1 MMYMHYCK
9 RCHHVHML
17 NGHRRECPNCNE
29 SITELKIPYMD
40 YVSMNRDARELF
52 LVRLEDE
59 VQLKCLST
67 TYRMFKYSKWYKKQ
81 LNEQHN
87 EQLVEQHKLVPQSA
101 LIPYLAGEPMMDNAV
116 SAI

>member
-17 NGHRRECPNCNE
+17 NGHRRECPNCNG

-40 YVSMNRDARELF
+40 YVSMDRDARELF
-52 LVRLEDE
+52 LVRLEDD

-81 LNEQHN
+81 LSEQRE
-87 EQLVEQHKLVPQSA
+87 EQLDEQHKLLSQSA

>member
-1 MMYMHYCK
+1 MYMHYCK

-40 YVSMNRDARELF
+40 YVSMDRDARELF
-52 LVRLEDE
+52 LVRLEDD

-67 TYRMFKYSKWYKKQ
+67 TYRMFKYSKWYKELHSQ
-81 LNEQHN
+81 L
-87 EQLVEQHKLVPQSA
+87 PQTAIITYAITS
-101 LIPYLAGEPMMDNAV
+101 ETKMDNAV